1 MENFL
6 GVATVPAITGIVWV
20 LCALIK
26 KWIPDDNSR
35 IIPTVA
41 AALGLVL
48 GALNFGGFQNL
59 NEVLVALASGLAATG
74 VNELAKLFKAD
85 TQSNEPVE

>member
-26 KWIPDDNSR
+26 KWIPGDNSK

-48 GALNFGGFQNL
+48 GALNFGGFHNL
-59 NEVLVALASGLAATG
+59 NEVLVALA
-74 VNELAKLFKAD
+74 LFCKKKID
-85 TQSNEPVE
+85 FC